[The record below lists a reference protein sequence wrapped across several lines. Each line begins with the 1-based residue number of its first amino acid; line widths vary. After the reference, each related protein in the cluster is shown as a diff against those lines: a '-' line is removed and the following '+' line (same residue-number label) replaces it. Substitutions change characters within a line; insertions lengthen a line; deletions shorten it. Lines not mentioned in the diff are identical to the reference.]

1 MMLNDVVEQQWD
13 ISDMD
18 KIPEQDSY
26 NHVRITMTIPFHLA
40 KKLSVSYASNNKI
53 MEVMIGE
60 YVERSELQHHAASL
74 LFDGR
79 EPRHDVL
86 NNLLEIAKTLE
97 SDSQFPNFFSKHLEY
112 KIKYSLDNPDPRT
125 LRKYVNCVKR
135 YVIVSSGV
143 RVTALQPYNLF
154 HFKDAVLSKLQNLE
168 STSICKKDSVT

>member
-1 MMLNDVVEQQWD
+1 MMLNDVVSQWD
-13 ISDMD
+13 ISDID

-26 NHVRITMTIPFHLA
+26 NPVRVTMTIPFHLA

-53 MEVMIGE
+53 MEVIIDQYM
-60 YVERSELQHHAASL
+60 ERSELQHHAASL

-79 EPRHDVL
+79 KPRRDVL
-86 NNLLEIAKTLE
+86 DNLLEIARTLE
-97 SDSQFPNFFSKHLEY
+97 SDSQFPNFFSKHLEH
-112 KIKYSLDNPDPRT
+112 KIKCSLDNPDPRT

-154 HFKDAVLSKLQNLE
+154 HFKDAVLSKLQDLE
-168 STSICKKDSVT
+168 LTNDLQ